1 MSSTAAIPGATGS
14 ASLGQPK
21 AGRATIAQNFDSFLL
36 LLTTQLKNQSPLD
49 PLDTNQ
55 FTQQLVQFASVEQQM
70 KSNET
75 LTSLLASVKAS
86 NTAAAADLVGL
97 NVTAD
102 GRTTR
107 LADGKAAWTL
117 TPAKA
122 ASQAVF
128 VVRDAQGNTV
138 YQERKPL
145 AAGAQT
151 FAWNGK
157 LSTGQIAP
165 EGDYSLGVAALDLN
179 GNPVSVKLEVT
190 GRVDRVYLSG
200 ASPVAVIGSMRV
212 PLSAVT
218 AINAGATN

>member
-1 MSSTAAIPGATGS
+1 MTTVAAATGAS
-14 ASLGQPK
+14 ASSG
-21 AGRATIAQNFDSFLL
+21 AATNRASIAQNFDSFLL

-75 LTSLLASVKAS
+75 LTSLLDSVKAS
-86 NTAAAADLVGL
+86 NTSAAAGLVGL

-165 EGDYSLGVAALDLN
+165 EGDYTLGVAALDLN
-179 GNPVSVKLEVT
+179 GNPISVRLEVT
-190 GRVDRVYLSG
+190 GRVDRVDLSG
-200 ASPVAVIGSMRV
+200 ASPVAVIGAMRV